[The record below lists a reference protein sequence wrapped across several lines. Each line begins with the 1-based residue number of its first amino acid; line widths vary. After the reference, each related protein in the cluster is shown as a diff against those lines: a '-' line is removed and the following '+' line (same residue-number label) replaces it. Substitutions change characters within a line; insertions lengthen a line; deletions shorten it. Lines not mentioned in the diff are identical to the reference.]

1 MYHPYFRGRQ
11 YELIAIRESAPI
23 LAEKNFVPII
33 EPVKERFGSLRKTL
47 DSLCEKDADVILIMN
62 PHIGDHSDDN
72 TELREFIDEH
82 YGEQQNLIYGLLLV
96 EKTSVAEA
104 IKLCKTFDKEI
115 ALIHAGFSQAK
126 KLSEA
131 INGFKNIDTSIFF
144 EGPCGKLYQRHFVN
158 HSNRILIRDGF
169 ERRRNKDYPPTEF
182 FSDLHETFKLEE
194 GMDGFGDFLI
204 VGDEYSENGGPAYT
218 VAIHLTYIDSDKDN
232 EMHIRHFK
240 SDRQN
245 TPRDPAGKF
254 AEALEKLISAL
265 NQDDN
270 KILETDAVVEFQEL
284 HKTGHYPGLGYVK
297 KLSMKHH
304 IETLAKFFDE

>member
-33 EPVKERFGSLRKTL
+33 EPVKERLGSLRRTL
-47 DSLCEKDADVILIMN
+47 DSLCEEDAYVILIMN
-62 PHIGDHSDDN
+62 PHIGDHSDDS
-72 TELREFIDEH
+72 TKLREFIDEH
-82 YGEQQNLIYGLLLV
+82 YHEQQNLIYGLLLA
-96 EKTSVAEA
+96 EKTSIAEA

-126 KLSEA
+126 ELADA
-131 INGFKNIDTSIFF
+131 IKGFENIDTSIFF
-144 EGPCGKLYQRHFVN
+144 EGYCGKLYQRHFVN

-169 ERRRNKDYPPTEF
+169 ERRRNRDYPPTEF
-182 FSDLHETFKLEE
+182 FSDLHETFRLE

-240 SDRQN
+240 SDRQD

-254 AEALEKLISAL
+254 AEALEKLISAMG
-265 NQDDN
+265 QDDN

-284 HKTGHYPGLGYVK
+284 HKAGHYPGLGYVK

-304 IETLAKFFDE
+304 IETLAKFFDG